1 MIEMKRIR
9 IVVPLVI
16 LMVLALGVLT
26 GCGASLDR
34 EVTIE
39 KMMLKVPSDW
49 REIPQENNS
58 ATQGEVQFVD
68 QDEDRDEDETV
79 DCITVIYR
87 SFDQTS
93 DNSESASEDEK
104 AKGASATNGAK
115 KTTTV
120 ADEALETEE
129 ADEPQEKK
137 NSKIPRTA
145 QEALE
150 QKRAELEKEHDVTAW
165 SIDEEKTR
173 VIDGAQA
180 TTYEYSFV
188 KEIDGVKHK
197 YECFVAYVISPNM
210 FYEIEVAGNKAN
222 LNAIVDSIE
231 LDA

>member
-1 MIEMKRIR
+1 MIGIKRIR
-9 IVVPLVI
+9 IVVPLVV

-49 REIPQENNS
+49 LESPQESNS
-58 ATQGEVQFVD
+58 ATQGEVQFID
-68 QDEDRDEDETV
+68 QDEDRNEDETV
-79 DCITVIYR
+79 DRITVIYR
-87 SFDQTS
+87 SFDQAA
-93 DNSESASEDEK
+93 NSNDPANEDEK
-104 AKGASATNGAK
+104 AKDTSATDGPNR
-115 KTTTV
+115 TTPV
-120 ADEALETEE
+120 ADEALEAEK
-129 ADEPQEKK
+129 ADEPQDKK
-137 NSKIPRTA
+137 NSKVPRTA
-145 QEALE
+145 QEALD

-210 FYEIEVAGNKAN
+210 FYEIEVAGNKTN

-231 LDA
+231 LTA

>member
-120 ADEALETEE
+120 ADETLETEE
-129 ADEPQEKK
+129 ADELQEKK
-137 NSKIPRTA
+137 NSKIPRTT

>member
-16 LMVLALGVLT
+16 LMVLALGMLT

-93 DNSESASEDEK
+93 DNSESASEDKK
-104 AKGASATNGAK
+104 AKSGSATDEAK

-120 ADEALETEE
+120 ADETLETEE

-150 QKRAELEKEHDVTAW
+150 QKRAELEKEHDVIAW